1 MSNNCL
7 DSLKKIGFM
16 GGLIGGG
23 SGRVC
28 INEMI
33 TTPGTYT
40 VVTGGSGKTEKAIEK
55 DQK

>member
-23 SGRVC
+23 SGRVY